1 MFFLSFLFKL
11 EKEKYRSVGSTCI
24 IQLTSLELDVVA
36 DRLEFGGGCGRLGQ
50 SISIRLHSG
59 KKLQNRNK
67 SKKGGPVVY
76 FTSL

>member
-36 DRLEFGGGCGRLGQ
+36 DRLEFGGGCGRLP
-50 SISIRLHSG
+50 IDID
-59 KKLQNRNK
+59 
-67 SKKGGPVVY
+67 P
-76 FTSL
+76 FA